1 MINLFRYPKNEGKKK
16 PAKSTV
22 SQSYL
27 RLSGILMLT
36 GILLTGVVMIC
47 SAVSNYRDTISQ
59 AIWQNCDA
67 VITNISEIYHKPE
80 DIVSLDVVR
89 LIRTSEL
96 EYSYRMWLCDEDG
109 EVLYSGDSRQENVLT
124 PAIRSYLR
132 TDDFNQI
139 GYYTSDAES
148 AQFCCALRFYL
159 EDDEKNVHQ
168 YYLAS
173 VSDASM
179 VQEYSAMLVSS
190 LALCLLISLLVFLL
204 LFRIGSKQL
213 DHQLNEIAAVTER
226 YAEGEFSARVELPEH
241 ANLYALGCT
250 MNRMAEFIE
259 QNENTR
265 RSFIANVSHELR
277 TPMTTIGGFADGILD
292 GTIPQSQ
299 HKKYLRIIADEIR
312 RLKTLVN
319 SMLNLTKFETGA
331 MQIHLSTVDVS
342 RLLIKT
348 VLMFEKRISD
358 KNVEVEGLED
368 EPLLVKA
375 DEDLL
380 FQVLYNLIENAVK
393 FVNPN
398 GVIAFSLAIEEKTA
412 HICIKNT
419 GEGLA
424 DDELPK
430 VFDRFYK
437 TDTSRSEDKTG
448 LGLGLSISRK
458 IVHLHQGHIVVKSVK
473 GEYTSFEVQIPVGN
487 VSQ

>member
-1 MINLFRYPKNEGKKK
+1 MKKLNLKLFQRQKKT
-16 PAKSTV
+16 ARSSV

-27 RLSGILMLT
+27 RLSGVLMFT
-36 GILLTGVVMIC
+36 GILLTGVIMIC
-47 SAVSNYRDTISQ
+47 SAVSNYRDTISRT
-59 AIWQNCDA
+59 IWQNCDA
-67 VITNISEIYHKPE
+67 VIANISEIYHEPE
-80 DIVSLDVVR
+80 DIVGLDVVR

-96 EYSYRMWLCDEDG
+96 EYQYRMWLCDEDG
-109 EVLYSGDSRQENVLT
+109 DVLYSGDSNRENILT

-132 TDDFNQI
+132 TDDFIQI

-159 EDDEKNVHQ
+159 EDNEKNVHQ

-173 VSDASM
+173 VSDAGM
-179 VQEYSAMLVSS
+179 VQEYSTMLVSS
-190 LALCLLISLLVFLL
+190 LALCLLISLIVFLL
-204 LFRIGSKQL
+204 LFRLGTKQL
-213 DHQLNEIAAVTER
+213 DSQLNEIAAVTEK
-226 YAEGEFSARVELPEH
+226 YAGGEFSARVKLPEH
-241 ANLYALGCT
+241 ANLYSLACT

-292 GTIPQSQ
+292 GTIPESQ
-299 HKKYLRIIADEIR
+299 QKKYLRIISDEIH

-331 MQIHLSTVDVS
+331 MQIHLNTVDVS
-342 RLLIKT
+342 KLVIKT

-358 KNVEVEGLED
+358 KHVEVEGLED
-368 EPLLVKA
+368 TSLLIKA

-393 FVNPN
+393 FVNEN
-398 GVIAFSLAIEEKTA
+398 GVITFSLTIEEKTA
-412 HICIKNT
+412 HISIKNT

-437 TDTSRSEDKTG
+437 TDASRSKDKTG

-458 IVHLHQGHIVVKSVK
+458 IVHLHQGHIVVRSIK
-473 GEYTSFEVQIPVGN
+473 GEYTVFELQLPVGD
-487 VSQ
+487 VS